1 MQSKNMKDAGK
12 FVKTDRMTMRWGEMD
27 ALGHMNNVSYLRY
40 FEEVRI
46 AWFES
51 LKIEYQAQGE
61 GPILGTIT
69 CKYLK
74 PAIYPLELEIT
85 TYVGNPG
92 HSSFRMWHELY
103 NANDAAERF
112 AEAEAVMVWIDIAAG
127 RSRPMPDWMRNEIQS

>member
-1 MQSKNMKDAGK
+1 MQNENTKEAGK
-12 FVKTDRMTMRWGEMD
+12 LVQTDRMTMRWGEMD

-40 FEEVRI
+40 FEEARI
-46 AWFES
+46 SWFER
-51 LKIEYQAQGE
+51 LNIEYQAKGE

-85 TYVGNPG
+85 TRVGKAG
-92 HSSFRMWHELY
+92 SSSFRMWHELY
-103 NANDAAERF
+103 NANDPKERF
-112 AEAEAVMVWIDIAAG
+112 AEAEAVLVWIDIAAG

>member
-1 MQSKNMKDAGK
+1 MNEQRKL
-12 FVKTDRMTMRWGEMD
+12 VRTDRMSMRWGEMD

-46 AWFES
+46 AWFKS
-51 LKIEYQAQGE
+51 LELEYTVGSE

-85 TYVGNPG
+85 SYVGNPG
-92 HSSFRMWHELY
+92 NSSFFMWHELY
-103 NANDAAERF
+103 NASDPAERY
-112 AEAEAVMVWIDIAAG
+112 AEAEAKLVWIDIGAG
-127 RSRPMPDWMRNEIQS
+127 LSRPMPDWLRETIQG